1 MKSNTSLF
9 VVPLYLG
16 LAYVGIWLFNT
27 IIEYNVFPIAQ
38 LVVISHWLSLS
49 NVKTMHKT
57 QSKNMKILL
66 LL

>member
-16 LAYVGIWLFNT
+16 LAYVGIWLFNAT
-27 IIEYNVFPIAQ
+27 IEYNVFPIAQ
-38 LVVISHWLSLS
+38 LVITHWLCLS

-57 QSKNMKILL
+57 QWKNRKILL